1 MPPATRPAQMSTT
14 SWRAHAST
22 RPRVSQCLLEADSHC
37 MSAEADSEIIRG
49 RPPVF
54 SDEVLSQAAGYSY
67 ARRVRTRRGAQDL
80 VYRMFAIAV
89 LEHFCEAYPENEA
102 TLAWLLRPKRRH
114 ALLSEL
120 GRIARPRSDRSGSL
134 TWSEEAVSQLVAA
147 ALIVAEA
154 RPPTKAGVAMIR
166 AIRGQRSSFDS
177 PAYVL

>member
-1 MPPATRPAQMSTT
+1 VT
-14 SWRAHAST
+14 
-22 RPRVSQCLLEADSHC
+22 
-37 MSAEADSEIIRG
+37 AEADSEITRG

-89 LEHFCEAYPENEA
+89 LEHYCEAYPEEEV

-120 GRIARPRSDRSGSL
+120 GRIAQPRSDRSGAL
-134 TWSEEAVSQLVAA
+134 TWSEADVLPLVTA

-166 AIRGQRSSFDS
+166 DIRRQRSSS
-177 PAYVL
+177 RSSIRTLATPS